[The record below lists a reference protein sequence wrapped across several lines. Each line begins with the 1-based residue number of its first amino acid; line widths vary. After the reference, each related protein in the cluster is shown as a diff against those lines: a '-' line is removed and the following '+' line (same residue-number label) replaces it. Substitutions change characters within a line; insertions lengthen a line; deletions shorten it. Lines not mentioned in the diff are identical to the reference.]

1 MHIECDSDD
10 SNSSQIA
17 NKKHVNKN
25 SKQNTNKKKKQPQ
38 QKKIEQQQQQQSN
51 EQLNDNDDDD
61 DLDENHSICSSKLY
75 ELNKSSKRWRSM
87 YALRDSIRNLTSC
100 VTTRSHI
107 QQKFVYLFLII
118 YIYSFHKINHS

>member
-38 QKKIEQQQQQQSN
+38 QKKFEQQQQSN
-51 EQLNDNDDDD
+51 EQLNENDDDD
-61 DLDENHSICSSKLY
+61 DLDDNHSICSSKLY

-118 YIYSFHKINHS
+118 L